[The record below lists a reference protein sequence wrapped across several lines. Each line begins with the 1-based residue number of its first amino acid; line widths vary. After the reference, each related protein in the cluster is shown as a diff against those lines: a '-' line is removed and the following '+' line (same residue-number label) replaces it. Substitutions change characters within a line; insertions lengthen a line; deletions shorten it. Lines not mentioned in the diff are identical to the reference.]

1 MFDFHTHTL
10 ASDGKLTPREL
21 LLRAANLQIRHLA
34 ITDHD
39 SMASCEEGSAVAAE
53 LGINFYTGVEISAR
67 WENKELHIVGLNV
80 DPDNQLLK
88 DVLHKNQSFRRFRV
102 QAIAEKLAAPYQE
115 HVLDWLANQ
124 DEKQVVC
131 RSHVA
136 RVLIDAGLEK
146 NMNMVFK
153 RWLGKGKRAYVKPEF
168 AELAEVVGA
177 IRQAGG
183 KAILAHPLKYELSK
197 RQFQQVLIDL
207 KVARGNGVEVVYSG
221 QTPGEIDKLSRI
233 CEEFNFE
240 GSVGSDFHYQ
250 TPWNQMGKL
259 KALPEGVKPVWAQFL
274 KEEPVDA

>member
-39 SMASCEEGSAVAAE
+39 SMASCEEGSAVATE

-67 WENKELHIVGLNV
+67 WENKELHIVGLDV
-80 DPDNQLLK
+80 DSDDQKLRAILDKNQL
-88 DVLHKNQSFRRFRV
+88 FRRARV
-102 QAIAEKLAAPYQE
+102 QAIAEKLASPYQE
-115 HVLDWLANQ
+115 RVSDWLAQQ
-124 DEKQVVC
+124 DDKQVVC

-168 AELAEVVGA
+168 AELAEVVTA

-183 KAILAHPLKYELSK
+183 KAVLAHPLKYELSK
-197 RQFQQVLIDL
+197 RQFQQVLMDF
-207 KVARGNGVEVVYSG
+207 KAARGNALEVVYSG
-221 QTPGEIDKLSRI
+221 QTPGEIDKLSRF
-233 CEEFNFE
+233 CEAFNFE

-259 KALPEGVKPVWAQFL
+259 KALPETVKPVWTQFL
-274 KEEPVDA
+274 REESVSV